1 MCNFKKLLSCLLV
14 LAMLGSVAV
23 MTSAETE
30 SSVFNDEILHSIT
43 TEDKTGLGLAFKFTA
58 NVSGAAKDGNYAA
71 TDYGT
76 ATVDG
81 VTYDVVTMGA
91 IMANRAED
99 IANIDNLTI
108 TDNVDDVNVL
118 NVKAQKLYETDEAT
132 CSFIVRI
139 THLPEKALGR
149 AIAARPYIVLKDA
162 NGDETTL
169 YGASDICTYNT
180 VYYEHNEAE
189 IPVLTAGAPDLDGKI
204 SITAASAEYAAYDP
218 ATYVEAF
225 KVTATLSNS
234 TTNAKTSVGDTV
246 VCSFKDAD
254 GNELGTATLAVDV
267 IAAGESKEGVE
278 FYAPIGT
285 ATITA
290 TELNLNYVPDIIMPA
305 IGSDIDVTKKKNRIR
320 VSATEASFNE
330 DGTIHVVW
338 TFKNYTSNWITE
350 ETDYIKYTYYK
361 GDTIK
366 GTKTMYIGVI
376 DTKKHPVKTYEF
388 DVPAYVTKVTISS
401 SKITYWTEWS

>member
-1 MCNFKKLLSCLLV
+1 MRNFKKLLSCLLV

-23 MTSAETE
+23 MTSAEAE
-30 SSVFNDEILHSIT
+30 ASVFNDEILHSIT

-81 VTYDVVTMGA
+81 VTYNVVTMGA

-118 NVKAQKLYETDEAT
+118 NVEAKKLYETDEAT

-189 IPVLTAGAPDLDGKI
+189 TPVLTATIADVDDRI
-204 SITAASAEYAAYDP
+204 SVSDVTTAYVNYAP

-225 KVTATLSNS
+225 KVNFTLENVSA
-234 TTNAKTSVGDTV
+234 NAKTSVGDTIIYA
-246 VCSFKDAD
+246 CKDAE
-254 GNELGTATLAVDV
+254 GNVLSTEIVQVDEMMVEDTLD
-267 IAAGESKEGVE
+267 VE

-285 ATITA
+285 AVIEAAET
-290 TELNLNYVPDIIMPA
+290 NLNYIPDIIMPA

-361 GDTIK
+361 GDTSK